1 MKTNSKRIKVA
12 IVGAGIIGLYLAW
25 KLAERGCKITLF
37 ERKSKVGEKPC
48 SALVSERLVDELR
61 SSSPTEPRRGEGKD
75 EDKVLLAFTIARVR
89 DFIPLDESTI
99 TNRISSFII
108 HFPKKDITLN
118 LKIPYLVINR
128 KKLDENLLKLARK
141 AGAQIEFNRFISK
154 IPEGFDKIIG
164 CDGVLSE
171 IRECLFLPKHHFSQG
186 IFIRVPRQDFSSQ
199 VETWPLKSG
208 FLWKIPR
215 GEEIEYGGIGKIDLI
230 RKEFEKFC
238 QKQKINFLKTE
249 LRASLI
255 SQGGLIIPKTKN
267 ITLCGDS
274 MGLTKPWSGGGI
286 IWGLKSADI
295 LLKNFPDFE
304 KYHREVKKF
313 FRLKIINGR
322 LLNSFV
328 HFLGNNFPFLLPK
341 KIHWDNDFPSIFH

>member
-1 MKTNSKRIKVA
+1 METNSKRMKVA
-12 IVGAGIIGLYLAW
+12 IVGAGTIGLYLGW
-25 KLAERGCKITLF
+25 KLAERGHKVSLF

-48 SALVSERLVDELR
+48 TTLVSERL
-61 SSSPTEPRRGEGKD
+61 KD
-75 EDKVLLAFTIARVR
+75 F
-89 DFIPLDESTI
+89 FPLNKSII
-99 TNRISSFII
+99 TNKISSFII

-118 LKIPYLVINR
+118 LKIPYLVINQ
-128 KKLDENLLKLARK
+128 KGLDESLLEFGQKV
-141 AGAQIEFNRFISK
+141 GIQIEFNKPISK

-164 CDGVLSE
+164 CDGALSK
-171 IRECLFLPKHHFSQG
+171 IRECLFLPKPHFRQG

-199 VETWPLKSG
+199 VETWPLNPEAEQARYGAGSG

-215 GEEIEYGGIGKIDLI
+215 GEEIEYGGIGKIGLI
-230 RKEFEKFC
+230 KKDFEKFC
-238 QKQKINFLKTE
+238 QEQKRNFLKTE
-249 LRASLI
+249 LKTSLI
-255 SQGGLIIPKTKN
+255 PQGGLIIPKTKD

-313 FRLKIINGR
+313 FRLKIIKGK
-322 LLNSFV
+322 LLNSLV
-328 HFLGNNFPFLLPK
+328 YFLGNNFPFLLPK
-341 KIHWDNDFPSIFH
+341 EVNWDNDFPSIFH